1 MEQNREPRN
10 KPNRYD
16 KLIFNRDA
24 KNKGFAY
31 GVCIILWITT
41 LFLLADV
48 SRDCEKTSVRVSDA
62 GGGTIRFPQSG

>member
-1 MEQNREPRN
+1 M
-10 KPNRYD
+10 
-16 KLIFNRDA
+16 
-24 KNKGFAY
+24 
-31 GVCIILWITT
+31 CIILWIMT